1 MCYTIANSEAGSHN
15 GRQPG
20 ETGRGTRRQ
29 GTTVINRT
37 FRRAN
42 DLSSWRR
49 ISLHL
54 WRHPRDPSVY
64 GNLEINMRKA
74 CEYLRL
80 VNERT
85 DGAKVTVTHLVAKAI
100 ARALAAHPEANA
112 VIARR
117 RIYYRPTVDVFC
129 QVATEG
135 GKDLS
140 GVKISEVDRKSI
152 VELAA
157 ELAQRIDRLQR
168 RADEGSER
176 TKKTVLS
183 VPHPFLG
190 LVLRTVEFL
199 SYDLR
204 IDLSRFGVAFDQFGA
219 AMVSNVAGFGL
230 AHGLAPLVPATRTPI
245 VLLVGRI
252 EDRPVVED
260 GALAVAPCLT
270 IGCTF
275 DHRLIDGY
283 QAGAMATIVT
293 ETLTDPFRHI
303 GLPSRSSSTGDRIVL
318 DRPGTTSTGDAGNAC
333 TDRTTR
339 SPERERPPGSTVD
352 D

>member
-1 MCYTIANSEAGSHN
+1 M
-15 GRQPG
+15 
-20 ETGRGTRRQ
+20 
-29 GTTVINRT
+29 INRT
-37 FRRAN
+37 FRRAT

-64 GNLEINMRKA
+64 GNLEINMRRA

-85 DGAKVTVTHLVAKAI
+85 GGAKVTVTHLVAKAI

-112 VIARR
+112 IIARR
-117 RIYYRPTVDVFC
+117 SIYYRPTVDVFC

-140 GVKISEVDRKSI
+140 GVKICSVDRKSI
-152 VELAA
+152 TEVAD

-168 RADEGSER
+168 RADAGSER
-176 TKKTVLS
+176 TKRTVLA
-183 VPHPFLG
+183 VPHRLLG
-190 LVLRTVEFL
+190 PVLRVIEFL

-204 IDLSRFGVAFDQFGA
+204 IDLSRFGIEFDQFGA

-245 VLLVGRI
+245 VLLVGKI
-252 EDRPVVED
+252 QDRPVVEE
-260 GALAVAPCLT
+260 GRLAIAPCLT

-283 QAGAMATIVT
+283 QAGAMAQIVT
-293 ETLTDPFRHI
+293 ETMADPFRHI
-303 GLPSRSSSTGDRIVL
+303 GLPTRSSSAGDRIVL
-318 DRPGTTSTGDAGNAC
+318 DQPGTTSTGDGGSTY
-333 TDRTTR
+333 TDRTGQSTEEE
-339 SPERERPPGSTVD
+339 PLPGSTAD